1 MRVLSR
7 VVDLQGTIVGE
18 AEKWFPI
25 TCFHKQ
31 RVFEISFM
39 PQLLCGSNRTCFT
52 SWVAGG
58 FREELPGLAAV
69 VGVADRDTVVCVHT
83 RTVLGMIT
91 EGHQNATYR
100 RPSLSILYHLAEPIK
115 LTAWE
120 L

>member
-31 RVFEISFM
+31 RAFKISFM
-39 PQLLCGSNRTCFT
+39 PQLLCGSNRTSFT
-52 SWVAGG
+52 SWVTSS

-69 VGVADRDTVVCVHT
+69 VGVADRDAVVGVHA
-83 RTVLGMIT
+83 RAVLGMIP

-100 RPSLSILYHLAEPIK
+100 RPSLSIPYHLNEP
-115 LTAWE
+115 
-120 L
+120 